1 MFTSSLWGQELWRN
15 GSTNSKKTREIKN
28 KADISPLVDVCIRLI
43 NIQGEILSK
52 TLYTKFTLVYSV
64 SRRRKWTSLK
74 NEILPS
80 ELSDARLTC
89 HRQFIRDANDYHLRG
104 ISQCQRVIL
113 PCALTGFAKLRWCGP
128 KSNFTL
134 ECTGWSRDG
143 NKWSSNLRLTLGR
156 DFRRSRKRL
165 S

>member
-80 ELSDARLTC
+80 ELSDARLTFVTGSLYEMQMIITFEELVNVNELYC
-89 HRQFIRDANDYHLRG
+89 PVRSPVLQNCVGAVQNRISRSSAPGDHAMEIND
-104 ISQCQRVIL
+104 RVIF
-113 PCALTGFAKLRWCGP
+113 G
-128 KSNFTL
+128 
-134 ECTGWSRDG
+134 
-143 NKWSSNLRLTLGR
+143 
-156 DFRRSRKRL
+156 
-165 S
+165 